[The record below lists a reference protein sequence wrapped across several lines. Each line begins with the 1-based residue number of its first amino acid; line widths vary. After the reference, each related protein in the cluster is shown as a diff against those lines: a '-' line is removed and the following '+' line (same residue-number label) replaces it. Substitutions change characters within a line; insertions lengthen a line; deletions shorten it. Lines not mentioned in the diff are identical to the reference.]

1 MSAGQAG
8 TGTVNITVMRGTA
21 EPEPRAGEC
30 GVRYVGG
37 RISRPGWQR
46 TWLVVL
52 ALVSIQLGSLVW
64 PAYACGCGGLV
75 PGRNTTVAVAR
86 ETSVVRWDGRT
97 EEIVMSLTVGGD
109 AHEAAWIMPVP
120 HRATVR
126 LGDRVLFDE
135 VSEVTAPAHRTRHYF
150 WPRRGDWPFD
160 DRKIEYVDGAG
171 AGAGAPS
178 SAPPRVGVVG
188 RERLGPFDVAR
199 LTATDP
205 DALRD
210 WLEKHGF
217 QLPDRL
223 ADGLKPYVRAK
234 WEYVAVR
241 LAPAAVADRGDGA
254 KDVLGGTLD
263 PLRLTFDSNRLIYP
277 MRLSRLAKTPQNL
290 ELYVLAPHRMEPRG
304 DIGGGAPRVTYAGWV
319 TPGQAPRGDLAE
331 LAGKRMF
338 LTSFQ
343 QSFPRPELIYGDHEF
358 RRAEKDDTFQRVTY
372 DHKLLTI
379 GGVPAWLLT
388 LGGGLLAVP
397 AGALTL
403 LMAARRRRRAERFW
417 GPGGPPGPGD
427 SPGYPQHLSPGQDSL
442 PS

>member
-1 MSAGQAG
+1 
-8 TGTVNITVMRGTA
+8 
-21 EPEPRAGEC
+21 
-30 GVRYVGG
+30 
-37 RISRPGWQR
+37 
-46 TWLVVL
+46 
-52 ALVSIQLGSLVW
+52 
-64 PAYACGCGGLV
+64 
-75 PGRNTTVAVAR
+75 
-86 ETSVVRWDGRT
+86 
-97 EEIVMSLTVGGD
+97 
-109 AHEAAWIMPVP
+109 MPVP

-126 LGDRVLFDE
+126 LGDRALFDE
-135 VSEVTAPAHRTRHYF
+135 VRELTAPVHRTRHYF
-150 WPRRGDWPFD
+150 WPRPGDWPFD
-160 DRKIEYVDGAG
+160 DRKIEYAGGAPDGA
-171 AGAGAPS
+171 AS
-178 SAPPRVGVVG
+178 SAPPRVGVVS

-205 DALRD
+205 GALRD
-210 WLEKHGF
+210 WLEEHGF

-223 ADGLKPYVRAK
+223 AEGLKPYVRAK

-241 LAPAAVADRGDGA
+241 LAPAVLGDRGDGA
-254 KDVLGGTLD
+254 KEVLGGTLD

-358 RRAEKDDTFQRVTY
+358 RRAEKDDTYQRVTY
-372 DHKLLTI
+372 DHKLLTV

-388 LGGGLLAVP
+388 VGGGLLAVL

-403 LMAARRRRRAERFW
+403 LMAARRRRRADRFW
-417 GPGGPPGPGD
+417 GREARPGRGTRRGIRSTCRRVRTACRR
-427 SPGYPQHLSPGQDSL
+427 SPGTRRSEGCGGSFMSTPQIRQRHLPARSL
-442 PS
+442 TGGRIDGYVMY